1 MMRKEKSRGIFCGF
15 YIKWFITGFE
25 YPWHS
30 YMTYIQ
36 PVYQDFRFRGASNL
50 SCINFQSSSL
60 LCSFECN
67 IESLRISEAKEVRFS
82 EWNFRFFELL
92 VHVIFMWFYTA
103 LNNGNI
109 IFSVC

>member
-15 YIKWFITGFE
+15 YIKRFITGFE

-50 SCINFQSSSL
+50 
-60 LCSFECN
+60 
-67 IESLRISEAKEVRFS
+67 
-82 EWNFRFFELL
+82 
-92 VHVIFMWFYTA
+92 
-103 LNNGNI
+103 
-109 IFSVC
+109 

>member
-36 PVYQDFRFRGASNL
+36 PVYQDFRFELVMYKLPIKLN
-50 SCINFQSSSL
+50 L
-60 LCSFECN
+60 LCSFDCH
-67 IESLRISEAKEVRFS
+67 IEV
-82 EWNFRFFELL
+82 
-92 VHVIFMWFYTA
+92 
-103 LNNGNI
+103 
-109 IFSVC
+109 